1 MNDSTRAAAARI
13 VALALREDRV
23 RRDLT
28 SRLLVP
34 PQAESSA
41 VLLVKAEGVVAGLEV
56 FAMAFQQVDP
66 ALRVTL
72 ELPDGA
78 RVRPGDVAARVAGK
92 THSILAGER
101 TALNFV
107 CHLSGVAT
115 LTARY
120 MAEVAG
126 TGAVITDTRK
136 TMPGMRL
143 LEKAAVA
150 AGGGHNHRF
159 DLADGILIKDNHLA
173 IAARLGLGLREV
185 VAKAKSSR
193 PDGLMVEVEV
203 TSLAQAEEAA
213 RAGADMLLLDNMS
226 PAALREV
233 VARLKGKVQLEAS
246 GGITLANLRAVAET
260 GVERISVGALT
271 HSARVLDLSLELTL

>member
-34 PQAESSA
+34 PEAESTA

-56 FAMAFQQVDP
+56 FEMAFKQVDP
-66 ALRVTL
+66 ALRVAL
-72 ELPDGA
+72 ALRDGA
-78 RVRPGDVAARVAGK
+78 RVRPGEVAARVAGR
-92 THSILAGER
+92 TRSILAGER
-101 TALNFV
+101 TALNLV

-120 MAEVAG
+120 VAEVAG
-126 TGAVITDTRK
+126 TGAAITDTRK
-136 TMPGMRL
+136 TMPGLRL

-150 AGGGHNHRF
+150 AGGGRNHRY

-173 IAARLGLGLREV
+173 VAARAGLSLREV
-185 VAKAKSSR
+185 VAKARAGR
-193 PDGLMVEVEV
+193 PDGLLVEVEV

-213 RAGADMLLLDNMS
+213 SAGADMLLLDNMS
-226 PAALREV
+226 PTALREV
-233 VARLKGKVQLEAS
+233 ATRLKGKVTLEAS
-246 GGITLANLRAVAET
+246 GGITLENLRAVAET
-260 GVERISVGALT
+260 GVARISVGALT
-271 HSARVLDLSLELTL
+271 HSARALDLSLELTP